1 MSRVLVIGGTG
12 NIGRHLVMG
21 SLNAGHPTTVLVRP
35 ATVSSDSDKAKFLN
49 SLKARGASVVYVRS
63 TRYHLLISLL
73 RISLGF

>member
-35 ATVSSDSDKAKFLN
+35 ATVSKHLHRIYHRHGLANRAAATRLLAGQPRLSDA
-49 SLKARGASVVYVRS
+49 
-63 TRYHLLISLL
+63 
-73 RISLGF
+73 